1 MPWWGWILVA
11 IGIVVV
17 FELVAWMA
25 LAQRRTSHLRGRFG
39 PEYDRVAGG
48 ATSKRAAEAE
58 LAEREERRESFDIRE
73 LPETSRARCLEQW
86 RTVQAE
92 FVDEPQRALAS
103 ADELLQRVMAE
114 RGYPVEDFDRR
125 AADLSADHPEV
136 VEHYRAGRS
145 FTESSRGDGD
155 STEDLRQAMDHYR
168 TLFEE
173 LVEPALAPAR
183 TR

>member
-1 MPWWGWILVA
+1 MLIA
-11 IGIVVV
+11 IGVVVV
-17 FELVAWMA
+17 FGLVAWMA

-39 PEYDRVAGG
+39 PEYDRAEGG
-48 ATSKRAAEAE
+48 AASKRAAEAE
-58 LAEREERRESFDIRE
+58 LTEREERRESFDIRE
-73 LPETSRARCLEQW
+73 LPETSLARYLEQW

-125 AADLSADHPEV
+125 AADLSAEHPEV

-145 FTESSRGDGD
+145 LARPSRGDGG
-155 STEDLRQAMDHYR
+155 SAEDLHQAMSHYR

-173 LVEPALAPAR
+173 LVEPVLAPASQG
-183 TR
+183 